1 MRHTI
6 FFRVMTGNENSLYS
20 RYLTLEVSG
29 SLFHLAAVWGTI

>member
-6 FFRVMTGNENSLYS
+6 FEGYNRARKSFCS
-20 RYLTLEVSG
+20 RCLTSEVSG